1 MITHVARRTSKTAV
15 PVGGASN
22 NNNDIDAADDAII
35 SKQRRHHRSSYGKQL
50 LMVMVLASFLTTSM
64 IMMTRRRRQQQD
76 HTINTT
82 TNSKPSAAAAAA
94 GAPTT
99 TTAAQQQQQQQQQLL
114 VVITPTY
121 TRQKLNP
128 KSATRVFRKYTL
140 SQMFISM
147 CYATTG
153 GGTDVWW
160 YLIDE
165 NISDPIPSFADKCA
179 HVHVTRLPAPP
190 PSNTTSKHRGV
201 DHRNTGLEHAL
212 RDHKGKNAAVYFA
225 DDDNLYAP
233 TLWATA
239 AGASH
244 DALLWPVGWME
255 DKDGGDAPVHTNGEI
270 HGFQTKFCGKRRKF
284 AIDMAGFAV
293 PLDATANV
301 KFQHEWDKGLL
312 ETSFL
317 EGIELQGVRVRAV
330 TTSHDVLAWHVNWK
344 TDDVKNFV
352 MNMPSPR
359 INCAW
364 AKKKNASV
372 G

>member
-1 MITHVARRTSKTAV
+1 MPP
-15 PVGGASN
+15 PVSQRLYFQPNGTDGAAPGEGERFEAPLTKVLFNVSGTPAAPVR
-22 NNNDIDAADDAII
+22 DLTIRGLVLRDAAPT
-35 SKQRRHHRSSYGKQL
+35 Y
-50 LMVMVLASFLTTSM
+50 VT
-64 IMMTRRRRQQQD
+64 
-76 HTINTT
+76 
-82 TNSKPSAAAAAA
+82 SAAARAPLPRFSESENRLSLRYLDPHGMPSGGDWALQRSAAVSAA
-94 GAPTT
+94 GT
-99 TTAAQQQQQQQQQLL
+99 
-114 VVITPTY
+114 
-121 TRQKLNP
+121 
-128 KSATRVFRKYTL
+128 
-140 SQMFISM
+140 
-147 CYATTG
+147 
-153 GGTDVWW
+153 
-160 YLIDE
+160 E
-165 NISDPIPSFADKCA
+165 
-179 HVHVTRLPAPP
+179 RLTVA
-190 PSNTTSKHRGV
+190 
-201 DHRNTGLEHAL
+201 
-212 RDHKGKNAAVYFA
+212 
-225 DDDNLYAP
+225 DNLFAP

-255 DKDGGDAPVHTNGEI
+255 DKVGGDAPVHTNGEI

>member
-1 MITHVARRTSKTAV
+1 MSPSLLGGGGGVRRNISTMKTWDDDV
-15 PVGGASN
+15 DELIPVRRNISRIGSRS
-22 NNNDIDAADDAII
+22 DDELFP
-35 SKQRRHHRSSYGKQL
+35 RRRMVRRWL
-50 LMVMVLASFLTTSM
+50 VMVMCISWLFVCGLYECYYRSW
-64 IMMTRRRRQQQD
+64 RCE
-76 HTINTT
+76 
-82 TNSKPSAAAAAA
+82 KPS
-94 GAPTT
+94 PTLRVFDPT
-99 TTAAQQQQQQQQQLL
+99 LSTAAQQQQRQQQQLL

-255 DKDGGDAPVHTNGEI
+255 DKVGGDAPVHTNGEI